1 MIGSKKIRIL
11 HITTSLGVGGA
22 ERILVDLAIHQKNQ
36 GHDVSIFSLRER
48 EFYGSELLR
57 SEINVEN
64 LLNDPPSSRLMYLC
78 IMILRMPRLLIYALR
93 VKPDV
98 IHTWMYLADLLGGL
112 VGRLLKTPVLWGI
125 FNGSLD
131 SRFYGTGTKILI
143 RACKRF
149 SNSIPTAI
157 ISCSA
162 YGRRTHIAAGYP
174 GDRMLYVPT
183 GFDEPNT
190 PISVAAGQ
198 PFQSQFESK
207 ADSTDGLF
215 RIGMLARVSTE
226 KDHLLLLQAHSQLVL
241 EQFNVC
247 LHFAGGIGV
256 EPGSILENKVL
267 NLGLVD
273 SVSLDGRIS
282 DVSSWISKLDVFV
295 LLSKSEGF
303 PTVIGEAMSL
313 GKPCIVSNV
322 GDVKILVND
331 RSQIVPVGD
340 LEAVVRTLK
349 MFFQKSADDR
359 LVCGIRNR
367 KRIRKCFSKNRMFR
381 RYDSIYRAIVTK
393 IEY

>member
-1 MIGSKKIRIL
+1 M
-11 HITTSLGVGGA
+11 
-22 ERILVDLAIHQKNQ
+22 
-36 GHDVSIFSLRER
+36 
-48 EFYGSELLR
+48 
-57 SEINVEN
+57 EN

-78 IMILRMPRLLIYALR
+78 IMILRMPRLLIYALELSR
-93 VKPDV
+93 CNSHVDV
-98 IHTWMYLADLLGGL
+98 FADLLGGL

-149 SNSIPTAI
+149 SNFIPTAI

-174 GDRMLYVPT
+174 GTECFTFQRVLTNKYTDIR
-183 GFDEPNT
+183 
-190 PISVAAGQ
+190 AAGQ

-256 EPGSILENKVL
+256 E
-267 NLGLVD
+267 LGQ
-273 SVSLDGRIS
+273 S
-282 DVSSWISKLDVFV
+282 
-295 LLSKSEGF
+295 
-303 PTVIGEAMSL
+303 
-313 GKPCIVSNV
+313 
-322 GDVKILVND
+322 
-331 RSQIVPVGD
+331 
-340 LEAVVRTLK
+340 
-349 MFFQKSADDR
+349 
-359 LVCGIRNR
+359 
-367 KRIRKCFSKNRMFR
+367 
-381 RYDSIYRAIVTK
+381 
-393 IEY
+393 